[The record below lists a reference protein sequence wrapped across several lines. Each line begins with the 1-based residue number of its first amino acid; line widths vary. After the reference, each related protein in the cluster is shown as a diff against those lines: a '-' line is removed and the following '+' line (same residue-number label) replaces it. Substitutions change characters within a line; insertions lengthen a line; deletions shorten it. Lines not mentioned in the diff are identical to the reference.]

1 LKRLPF
7 ELLQFLAV
15 VGAKLKKKKLKKQ
28 KKKHRKTIIKIKLK
42 HMAPK
47 SLSRLSYPLKG

>member
-15 VGAKLKKKKLKKQ
+15 VGAKLKKKEIEEAKK
-28 KKKHRKTIIKIKLK
+28 T
-42 HMAPK
+42 
-47 SLSRLSYPLKG
+47 